1 MPVIL
6 VNQVVDEKRIKK
18 EEKTLGVTDPLPP
31 LKYVTLNVF
40 YSALLCP
47 C

>member
-18 EEKTLGVTDPLPP
+18 EEKTLGVTDPLTPP
-31 LKYVTLNVF
+31 KNTL
-40 YSALLCP
+40 L
-47 C
+47 